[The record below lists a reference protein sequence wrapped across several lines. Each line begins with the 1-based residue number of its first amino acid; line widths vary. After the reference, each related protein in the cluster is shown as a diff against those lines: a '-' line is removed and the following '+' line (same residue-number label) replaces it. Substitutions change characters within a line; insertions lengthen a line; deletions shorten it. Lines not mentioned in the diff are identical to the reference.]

1 MLKEALERVAMALR
15 VRWEGYG
22 SSMPRL
28 AHLVDSLQGFCVGGA
43 DADAVGAS
51 GAATGA
57 STDAVGAAAAHVL
70 LNGIHTAPA
79 IPWALLLNYSQVD
92 ALEPVPPELHAALVF
107 AAHAV
112 EAAKCLQAGRL
123 MYLVCAHAPEPEIR
137 AYGLLFL
144 TKAWTHTNT
153 YTDWEIFDYIEC
165 FTDALKRP
173 GAWGRHVDW
182 DWSHVAAV
190 LRTLVLRM
198 QRDKNCTTVTDILR
212 CMCVM
217 LDSVHAQGLCA
228 CLCAAD
234 VVPGGGSHC
243 KCSTVALEWA
253 QVPGPLLGSCC
264 FLTSSNSDS
273 DNSVLT
279 PITPAPPPR
288 GVACF
293 CRPLSA
299 SKLIQ
304 KISLG

>member
-1 MLKEALERVAMALR
+1 M
-15 VRWEGYG
+15 
-22 SSMPRL
+22 
-28 AHLVDSLQGFCVGGA
+28 
-43 DADAVGAS
+43 
-51 GAATGA
+51 
-57 STDAVGAAAAHVL
+57 
-70 LNGIHTAPA
+70 
-79 IPWALLLNYSQVD
+79 
-92 ALEPVPPELHAALVF
+92 PPELHDSLVF

-153 YTDWEIFDYIEC
+153 YTDWEIFGYIEC

-190 LRTLVLRM
+190 LRTLLLRM

-253 QVPGPLLGSCC
+253 HVPGPLLGSCC
-264 FLTSSNSDS
+264 FLTSSNSYS
-273 DNSVLT
+273 DNSVLRTKLVVSFLRLPGVDARAFLEAALMNPLEEDVEPCPGKVQAMFQDIFKSFCFRLLRALPMELSELAT
-279 PITPAPPPR
+279 PWTQTTVQSTELGLCSTLL
-288 GVACF
+288 GVAHT
-293 CRPLSA
+293 RLSVA
-299 SKLIQ
+299 DHDLMEALREQ
-304 KISLG
+304 FARCMHACV